1 MRCIPVVQPHEQD
14 GPTRPRRS
22 PRISVAPRTAVHESV
37 PDRCVR
43 FNVAYPIIDAR
54 PEPLSH
60 GELALEHL
68 ASPPNSPERIASDD
82 EERGVGRHQV
92 ATACADL
99 LFQRFLNT
107 GIFSIGRLC
116 NRLYQDLACIIPHD
130 QSSSVGGAY
139 AKL

>member
-1 MRCIPVVQPHEQD
+1 MGCIPVVRPHEQD
-14 GPTRPRRS
+14 GPARPRRS
-22 PRISVAPRTAVHESV
+22 PRIGVAPRTTVHQSV
-37 PDRCVR
+37 SDRGVR

-68 ASPPNSPERIASDD
+68 ASPPNGPERIASDD
-82 EERGVGRHQV
+82 EERGVGGSQV

-107 GIFSIGRLC
+107 GIFAVGR
-116 NRLYQDLACIIPHD
+116 
-130 QSSSVGGAY
+130 
-139 AKL
+139 